1 VRLVGAHLL
10 RAIAYASGW
19 VGATLAQLFFFAP
32 RATLERY
39 ANTNAVWEWASG
51 LFLYGVVAGVGHAT
65 AVGRALREREAA
77 AARAELHALRAQ
89 LDPHFLFNTL
99 HSLTALARR
108 DPAAVERGLE
118 TFGALLRYVLD
129 ANRRGGAELRGA
141 DTRPP
146 DDDVTLADEL
156 AFVRDYLALE
166 RLRLGDRL
174 RVEESLDDDAL
185 ECLVPAFAVQ
195 PLVENAIRHGLSPRA
210 AGGTLRLLAALDATD
225 ALVVEVADDGVGC
238 AADAPAVARG
248 LGIALVVRRLEA
260 RFGPEARVE
269 IVTAPAQGFR
279 ARLTLPAE
287 LRRHVNGASRTKR
300 ASIPMA
306 AAAPT
311 TAPPSKAPVRTSR
324 FS

>member
-1 VRLVGAHLL
+1 
-10 RAIAYASGW
+10 
-19 VGATLAQLFFFAP
+19 
-32 RATLERY
+32 
-39 ANTNAVWEWASG
+39 
-51 LFLYGVVAGVGHAT
+51 VGHAA

-141 DTRPP
+141 STRPA

-174 RVEESLDDDAL
+174 RVEESLDDDAH
-185 ECLVPAFAVQ
+185 ECLVPAFALQ
-195 PLVENAIRHGLSPRA
+195 PLVENAIRHGIAPRA
-210 AGGTLRLLAALDATD
+210 SGGTLRLAATLDPPDT
-225 ALVVEVADDGVGC
+225 LVVEVADDGVGC
-238 AADAPAVARG
+238 DADAPSVAGG
-248 LGIALVVRRLEA
+248 LGIALVRRRLAA
-260 RFGPEARVE
+260 RFGSTARVE
-269 IVTAPAQGFR
+269 IATRPAQGFR
-279 ARLTLPAE
+279 VRVSLPVELSRVRTGAHRAARPPILLASAVPETASATAAALA
-287 LRRHVNGASRTKR
+287 GAAAGAR
-300 ASIPMA
+300 ASEVA
-306 AAAPT
+306 
-311 TAPPSKAPVRTSR
+311 
-324 FS
+324 